1 MLEPV
6 MWIQTIQYDIFIYSS
21 QMFRER
27 DNLSEILEL
36 KIDLKKVNWQKRLIK
51 SLSRSIMSEFFENGV
66 KDVEKYKRVNDGKTL
81 KLVWKW
87 STG

>member
-51 SLSRSIMSEFFENGV
+51 SLSRSIMSELFGNG
-66 KDVEKYKRVNDGKTL
+66 
-81 KLVWKW
+81 
-87 STG
+87 

>member
-36 KIDLKKVNWQKRLIK
+36 KIDLKKVNWQERLIK
-51 SLSRSIMSEFFENGV
+51 SLSRSIMSELFGNG
-66 KDVEKYKRVNDGKTL
+66 
-81 KLVWKW
+81 
-87 STG
+87 

>member
-1 MLEPV
+1 

-51 SLSRSIMSEFFENGV
+51 SLSRSIMSELFGNG
-66 KDVEKYKRVNDGKTL
+66 
-81 KLVWKW
+81 
-87 STG
+87 